1 MTSDRLLVGRKSSGT
16 TGFAT
21 RWRSVSTIVP
31 VPGAGRSDAK
41 KRRRVIAAICLA
53 LAGSSVAGLSFFV
66 GFQGPSHFDRLVW
79 ATSLDPAAPRPA
91 DFVPQRGDS
100 DCGPASLKM
109 VLGHHGLNRLTLEE
123 IESAAVVG
131 LRGTSLLT
139 LKQIAEDQGL
149 QPHGLRLSIES
160 LTDVPM
166 PAIAHVHG
174 DHFVVLRRVDGS
186 GVVVDDPSIGRLRM
200 STAKFGRA
208 WDGVVLVFKPASS
221 SFVEPIQPSDK
232 PTRVAA

>member
-1 MTSDRLLVGRKSSGT
+1 MISDRHPVDWKPSVTS
-16 TGFAT
+16 GFAT
-21 RWRSVSTIVP
+21 PSRSAHGLGHGV
-31 VPGAGRSDAK
+31 GRSNAR
-41 KRRRVIAAICLA
+41 KRRRVLAAICLA
-53 LAGSSVAGLSFFV
+53 LAASSVAGFSFFV
-66 GFQGPSHFDRLVW
+66 GIKGPSHFDRLVW
-79 ATSLDPAAPRPA
+79 AAALDIAAPMPA

-123 IESAAVVG
+123 IESSAVLG
-131 LRGTSLLT
+131 PRGTSLLA

-160 LTDVPM
+160 LTDLPM

-174 DHFVVLRRVDGS
+174 DHFVVLRSVDGT

-208 WDGVVLVFKPASS
+208 WDGVVLVFKRDSS
-221 SFVEPIQPSDK
+221 SFVEPVQPSDK
-232 PTRVAA
+232 PSHVAA